1 MHQNTP
7 TLSHS
12 DIRNGLTNAVI
23 GSAALLVVFA
33 TSASLLRIQTI
44 GLQPIMFVHV
54 ILSVLI
60 IALYIFRKRIP
71 LALRANLI
79 CSLFFIAGIGG
90 LVSFGLAG
98 AGTLLLLG
106 TCIFTSLLVNMRV
119 AVIFAVIGGLVIGS
133 MLLLAVLGKLSFG
146 IELGEYLL
154 SPVAWLNNLI
164 TYTYVLAIAL
174 FIVQRFSSYLNG
186 FVSSQAKIIKSQT
199 KKIDTSQNILEAVVN
214 SLPYG
219 ILWKDTQ
226 LRFLGANKL
235 FLQDVKIRDVS
246 KVIDKTDLELFPK
259 ELVQKYVEIDKKL
272 LNSNDEFENYEE
284 QHQDKAGNI
293 VYISAVRKKL
303 TGPNGEI
310 LGVICA
316 YHDVTARTLMEHE
329 LREAKLLA
337 DEASLAKSQFLAN
350 MSHEIRTPL
359 NGILGL
365 IELSLLTELNPT
377 QLDYLS
383 KASLSAKILRDIIN
397 DILDI
402 SKIEAGQ
409 MDLEKIPF
417 DLQAI
422 VANITN
428 QFSHVANKKSID
440 FVVQYKGPEPLWLVG
455 DPTRL
460 LQILMNLCSNSI
472 KFTERGQVLFECF
485 ATVERQ
491 NVNLHF
497 KISDTGIG
505 MDNSALPLLFTKFT
519 QVDSSTSR
527 KFGGTGLGLSIVKGL
542 VDMMAGEVKVSSEL
556 AKGSCFEVSMQLP
569 LGEAENRQIEQNE
582 KFDFS
587 GKKIL
592 LVEDNQINQLI
603 VIELLT
609 SVGATIV
616 SAENGQ
622 IALDELAT
630 QEFDLVLMDIQMP
643 VMDGCSAMSK
653 IKAQTKFAQLP
664 VIALTANAMQH
675 DIELYE
681 KLGFCAHVAKPFDFN
696 ILLNEINKHLPTA

>member
-1 MHQNTP
+1 MQANTP
-7 TLSHS
+7 KLTHS

-33 TSASLLRIQTI
+33 TSASLLRIQAI

-54 ILSVLI
+54 ILSALI
-60 IALYIFRKRIP
+60 IALFIFRKRIP
-71 LALRANLI
+71 LAIRANLI
-79 CSLFFIAGIGG
+79 CSVFFIAGIGG

-106 TCIFTSLLVNMRV
+106 TCIFTSLLVSMRI
-119 AVIFAVIGGLVIGS
+119 AVIFALIGGIAIGS
-133 MLLLAVLGKLSFG
+133 MLLLAILGKLSFG

-164 TYTYVLAIAL
+164 TYSYVVAIAL

-199 KKIDTSQNILEAVVN
+199 EKLDTSENILEAVVN

-226 LRFLGANKL
+226 LRYLGANKL
-235 FLQDVKIRDVS
+235 YLHDVKIRDVS
-246 KVIDKTDLELFPK
+246 KVIGKTDLDLFPK
-259 ELVQKYVEIDKKL
+259 ELVQKYIEIDTKL
-272 LNSNDEFENYEE
+272 LTSSDEFENYEE
-284 QHQDKAGNI
+284 QHRDKAGNI
-293 VYISAVRKKL
+293 VFISAVRKKL
-303 TGPNGEI
+303 TGSNGEL
-310 LGVICA
+310 LGVISA
-316 YHDVTARTLMEHE
+316 YHNVTARTLMEQE
-329 LREAKLLA
+329 LREAKLA
-337 DEASLAKSQFLAN
+337 AEQASLAKSQFLAN

-365 IELSLLTELNPT
+365 IELSLMTELNHT
-377 QLDYLS
+377 QLDYLN
-383 KASLSAKILRDIIN
+383 KANLSAKTLRNIIN

-409 MDLEKIPF
+409 MELENIAF
-417 DLQAI
+417 DLHSI
-422 VANITN
+422 VANIKN
-428 QFSHVANKKSID
+428 QFSHVAKNKGIE
-440 FVVQYKGPEPLWLVG
+440 FVVQYQGPEPLWLVG

-460 LQILMNLCSNSI
+460 LQILINLCSNSI
-472 KFTERGQVLFECF
+472 KFTEQGQVLLECLV
-485 ATVERQ
+485 AIDQQ
-491 NVNLHF
+491 NVHLAL
-497 KISDTGIG
+497 KVSDTGIG
-505 MDNSALPLLFTKFT
+505 MDESALPLLFTKFT
-519 QVDSSTSR
+519 QVDSSISR

-569 LGEAENRQIEQNE
+569 LGEAENKQNEANE

-587 GKKIL
+587 AIKIL

-609 SVGATIV
+609 SVGASIV

-622 IALDELAT
+622 IALDELAK
-630 QEFDLVLMDIQMP
+630 QDFDLVLMDIQMP
-643 VMDGCSAMSK
+643 VMDGCSAMTK
-653 IKAQTKFAQLP
+653 IKQQTKFATLP

-681 KLGFCAHVAKPFDFN
+681 RLGFCAHVAKPFDFN
-696 ILLNEINKHLPTA
+696 ILLKEINKHLPLA

>member
-1 MHQNTP
+1 MQLNTP
-7 TLSHS
+7 ELTHS
-12 DIRNGLTNAVI
+12 DIKNGLTNAVI

-33 TSASLLRIQTI
+33 TSASLLRIQAI
-44 GLQPIMFVHV
+44 GIQPLMFVHV

-60 IALYIFRKRIP
+60 ISLFLFRKRIP
-71 LALRANLI
+71 LAIRANLI

-90 LVSFGLAG
+90 LISFGLAG

-119 AVIFAVIGGLVIGS
+119 AVIYAVIGGLFIGG
-133 MLLLAVLGKLSFG
+133 MLILAMLGKLSFG

-226 LRFLGANKL
+226 LRYLGANKL
-235 FLQDVKIRDVS
+235 YLQDVKIRDVS
-246 KVIDKTDLELFPK
+246 KVIGKTDLELFPK
-259 ELVQKYVEIDKKL
+259 ELVQKYIEVDKKL
-272 LNSNDEFENYEE
+272 LTSSDEFKNYEE

-293 VYISAVRKKL
+293 VYISALRKKL
-303 TGPNGEI
+303 TGPNGEL

-337 DEASLAKSQFLAN
+337 DQASLAKSQFLAN

-383 KASLSAKILRDIIN
+383 KASLSAKTLRNIIN

-422 VANITN
+422 VANINN
-428 QFSHVANKKSID
+428 QFSHVANKKNID
-440 FVVQYKGPEPLWLVG
+440 FVVQYKGPQGLWLIG

-472 KFTERGQVLFECF
+472 KFTEQGQVLFECV
-485 ATVERQ
+485 ATVEQQ
-491 NVNLHF
+491 NVNLHL

-505 MDNSALPLLFTKFT
+505 MDDSALPLLFTKFT

-569 LGEAENRQIEQNE
+569 LGEAENSQIEQNE

-643 VMDGCSAMSK
+643 VMDGCSAVAK
-653 IKAQTKFAQLP
+653 IKAQAKFANLP

-681 KLGFCAHVAKPFDFN
+681 KLGFCAHVAKPFDFE
-696 ILLNEINKHLPTA
+696 ILLQMIKRHLQA